1 MAKKYFRYVPDFNY
15 VSRLEGKKNINDYEV
30 TKNLFKRVKIKSE
43 IFNDLTYF
51 TKYKIVGD
59 DRPDNVS
66 YEIYGTTDYD
76 WLILLSNNI
85 INVGSEWPL
94 TQESFVNYMTRKYG
108 AEENFYKAHHYETVE
123 VKDSIG
129 RVIVRP
135 GLQVPKDYTIRY
147 YDSGLD
153 AQVSTTNIVKEY
165 SNYEYEM
172 EIQDNNRNI
181 FVIKREYIGV
191 VLDDIERIMPY
202 KQGSTQYRADN
213 LVQGDNIRLY
223 T

>member
-1 MAKKYFRYVPDFNY
+1 MAKKYFRHVPDFNY

-108 AEENFYKAHHYETVE
+108 AEENFYKPHHYETVE

-129 RVIVRP
+129 RIIVRP

-165 SNYEYEM
+165 SNYEYEID
-172 EIQDNNRNI
+172 IQDNNRNI

>member
-66 YEIYGTTDYD
+66 YEVYGTTDYD

-108 AEENFYKAHHYETVE
+108 AEENFYKPHHYETVE

-129 RVIVRP
+129 RIIVRP

-165 SNYEYEM
+165 SNYEYEID
-172 EIQDNNRNI
+172 IQDNNRNI

-223 T
+223 S

>member
-66 YEIYGTTDYD
+66 YEVYGTTDYD

-108 AEENFYKAHHYETVE
+108 AEENFYKPHHYETVE

-129 RVIVRP
+129 RIIVRP

-165 SNYEYEM
+165 SNYEYEID
-172 EIQDNNRNI
+172 IQDNNRNI

>member
-108 AEENFYKAHHYETVE
+108 AEENFYKPHHYETVE
-123 VKDSIG
+123 VKDSVG
-129 RVIVRP
+129 RIIVRP

-153 AQVSTTNIVKEY
+153 AQVSITNIVKEY
-165 SNYEYEM
+165 SNYEYEID
-172 EIQDNNRNI
+172 IQDNNRNI
-181 FVIKREYIGV
+181 FVIKREYVGV

>member
-66 YEIYGTTDYD
+66 YEVYGTTDYD

-108 AEENFYKAHHYETVE
+108 AEENFYKPHHYETVE

-129 RVIVRP
+129 RIIVRS

-165 SNYEYEM
+165 SNYEYEID
-172 EIQDNNRNI
+172 IQDNNRNI
-181 FVIKREYIGV
+181 FVIKREYVGV

>member
-15 VSRLEGKKNINDYEV
+15 VSRLEGKKNINDYQV
-30 TKNLFKRVKIKSE
+30 TKNIFKRVKIKSE
-43 IFNDLTYF
+43 LFNDLTYF

-59 DRPDNVS
+59 DRPDNVA
-66 YEIYGTTDYD
+66 YQIYGSTDYD
-76 WLILLSNNI
+76 WLILLANNI
-85 INVGSEWPL
+85 VNVGSEWPM
-94 TQESFVNYMTRKYG
+94 TQESFSKYMTRKYG
-108 AEENFYKAHHYETVE
+108 AELNFYKPHHYETVE

-129 RVIVRP
+129 RIIVRP
-135 GLQVPKDYTIRY
+135 GLQVPKDYTISY

-153 AQVSTTNIVKEY
+153 SQITTTNIVKEY
-165 SNYEYEM
+165 SNYDYEN
-172 EIQDNNRNI
+172 EIQDNIRNI
-181 FVIKREYIGV
+181 FVIKREYIGI

-202 KQGSTQYRADN
+202 KSGSTQYRAND

>member
-15 VSRLEGKKNINDYEV
+15 VSRLEGKKNINDYQV
-30 TKNLFKRVKIKSE
+30 TKNIFKRVKIKSE
-43 IFNDLTYF
+43 FFNDLTYF

-59 DRPDNVS
+59 DRPDNVA
-66 YEIYGTTDYD
+66 YQVYGSTDYD
-76 WLILLSNNI
+76 WLILLANNI
-85 INVGSEWPL
+85 VNVGSEWPM
-94 TQESFVNYMTRKYG
+94 TQESFSKYMTRKYG
-108 AEENFYKAHHYETVE
+108 AELNFYKPHHYETVE

-129 RVIVRP
+129 RIIVRP
-135 GLQVPKDYTIRY
+135 GLQVPKDYTISY

-153 AQVSTTNIVKEY
+153 SQITTTNIVKEY
-165 SNYEYEM
+165 SNYDYEN
-172 EIQDNNRNI
+172 EIQDNIRNI
-181 FVIKREYIGV
+181 FVIKKEYIGI

-202 KQGSTQYRADN
+202 KSGSTQYRAND

>member
-108 AEENFYKAHHYETVE
+108 AEENFYKPHHYETVE

-153 AQVSTTNIVKEY
+153 AQISSTNIVTEFT
-165 SNYEYEM
+165 NYEYETK
-172 EIQDNNRNI
+172 IQDDIRNI

-191 VLDDIERIMPY
+191 VLEDLERIMPY
-202 KQGSTQYRADN
+202 KEGSTQYRADDI
-213 LVQGDNIRLY
+213 VQGDNIRLY
-223 T
+223 S

>member
-66 YEIYGTTDYD
+66 YEVYGTTDYD

-108 AEENFYKAHHYETVE
+108 AEENFYKPHHYETVE

-129 RVIVRP
+129 RVIVRS

-165 SNYEYEM
+165 SNYEYEID
-172 EIQDNNRNI
+172 IQDNNRNI

>member
-108 AEENFYKAHHYETVE
+108 AEENFYKPHHYETVE

-129 RVIVRP
+129 RIIVRP

-165 SNYEYEM
+165 SNYEYEID
-172 EIQDNNRNI
+172 IQDNNRNI

-223 T
+223 S

>member
-108 AEENFYKAHHYETVE
+108 AEENFYKPHHYETVE

-165 SNYEYEM
+165 SNYEYEID
-172 EIQDNNRNI
+172 IQDNNRNI

-223 T
+223 S

>member
-66 YEIYGTTDYD
+66 YEVYGTTDYD

-108 AEENFYKAHHYETVE
+108 AEENFYKPHHYETVE

-223 T
+223 S

>member
-66 YEIYGTTDYD
+66 YEVYGTTDYD

-108 AEENFYKAHHYETVE
+108 AEENFYKPHHYETVE

-129 RVIVRP
+129 RIIVRP

-153 AQVSTTNIVKEY
+153 AQISTTNIVKEY
-165 SNYEYEM
+165 SNYEYEID
-172 EIQDNNRNI
+172 IQDNNRNI

-223 T
+223 S

>member
-108 AEENFYKAHHYETVE
+108 EEENFYKAHHYETVE

>member
-66 YEIYGTTDYD
+66 YEVYGTTDYD

-108 AEENFYKAHHYETVE
+108 AEENFYKPHHYETVE

-129 RVIVRP
+129 RVIVRS

>member
-108 AEENFYKAHHYETVE
+108 TEENFYKPHHYETVE

-165 SNYEYEM
+165 SNYEYEID
-172 EIQDNNRNI
+172 IQDNNRNI

>member
-108 AEENFYKAHHYETVE
+108 AEENFYKPHHYETVE
-123 VKDSIG
+123 VKDSVG
-129 RVIVRP
+129 RIIVRP

-153 AQVSTTNIVKEY
+153 AQISTTNIVKEY
-165 SNYEYEM
+165 SNYEYEID
-172 EIQDNNRNI
+172 IQDNNRNI

>member
-66 YEIYGTTDYD
+66 YEVYGTTDYD

-108 AEENFYKAHHYETVE
+108 AEENFYKPHHYETVE

-129 RVIVRP
+129 RIIVRP

-153 AQVSTTNIVKEY
+153 AQISTTNIVKEY
-165 SNYEYEM
+165 SNYEYEID
-172 EIQDNNRNI
+172 IQDNNRNI

>member
-108 AEENFYKAHHYETVE
+108 AEENFYKPHHYETVE
-123 VKDSIG
+123 VKDSVG
-129 RVIVRP
+129 RIIVRP

-153 AQVSTTNIVKEY
+153 AQISTTNIVKEY
-165 SNYEYEM
+165 SNYEYEID
-172 EIQDNNRNI
+172 IQDNNRNI

-223 T
+223 S

>member
-15 VSRLEGKKNINDYEV
+15 VSRLEGKKNINDYQV
-30 TKNLFKRVKIKSE
+30 TKNIFKRVKIKSE
-43 IFNDLTYF
+43 LFNDLTYF

-108 AEENFYKAHHYETVE
+108 AEENFYKPHHYETVE

-129 RVIVRP
+129 RIIVRP
-135 GLQVPKDYTIRY
+135 GLEVPKDYTISY
-147 YDSGLD
+147 YDSGLNS
-153 AQVSTTNIVKEY
+153 QITTTNIVKEY
-165 SNYEYEM
+165 SNYDYEN
-172 EIQDNNRNI
+172 EIQDNIRNI
-181 FVIKREYIGV
+181 FVIKREYIGI

-202 KQGSTQYRADN
+202 KSGSTQYRADD

>member
-66 YEIYGTTDYD
+66 YEVYGTTDYD

-108 AEENFYKAHHYETVE
+108 AEENFYKPHHYETVE
-123 VKDSIG
+123 VKDSVG
-129 RVIVRP
+129 RIIVRP

-153 AQVSTTNIVKEY
+153 AQISTTNIVKEY
-165 SNYEYEM
+165 SNYEYEID
-172 EIQDNNRNI
+172 IQDNNRNI

>member
-108 AEENFYKAHHYETVE
+108 AEENFYKPHHYETVE

-129 RVIVRP
+129 RIIVRP

-153 AQVSTTNIVKEY
+153 AQISTTNIVKEY
-165 SNYEYEM
+165 SNYEYEID
-172 EIQDNNRNI
+172 IQDNNRNI

-223 T
+223 S

>member
-1 MAKKYFRYVPDFNY
+1 MNKQTKTTWDSNGKKYFRYVPDFNY

-94 TQESFVNYMTRKYG
+94 TQESFVNYMTKVWYRRKL
-108 AEENFYKAHHYETVE
+108 
-123 VKDSIG
+123 
-129 RVIVRP
+129 
-135 GLQVPKDYTIRY
+135 LQ
-147 YDSGLD
+147 
-153 AQVSTTNIVKEY
+153 TT
-165 SNYEYEM
+165 S
-172 EIQDNNRNI
+172 
-181 FVIKREYIGV
+181 
-191 VLDDIERIMPY
+191 L
-202 KQGSTQYRADN
+202 
-213 LVQGDNIRLY
+213 
-223 T
+223 

>member
-66 YEIYGTTDYD
+66 YEVNGTTDYD

-108 AEENFYKAHHYETVE
+108 AEENFYKPHHYETVE

-129 RVIVRP
+129 RIIVRP

-165 SNYEYEM
+165 SNYEYEID
-172 EIQDNNRNI
+172 IQDNNRNI

>member
-15 VSRLEGKKNINDYEV
+15 VSRLEGKKNINDYQV
-30 TKNLFKRVKIKSE
+30 TKNIFKRVKIKSE
-43 IFNDLTYF
+43 LFNDLTYF

-59 DRPDNVS
+59 DRPDNVA
-66 YEIYGTTDYD
+66 YQVYGSTDYD
-76 WLILLSNNI
+76 WLILLANNI
-85 INVGSEWPL
+85 VNVGSEWPM
-94 TQESFVNYMTRKYG
+94 TQESFSKYMTRKYG
-108 AEENFYKAHHYETVE
+108 AELNFYKPHHYETVE

-129 RVIVRP
+129 RIIVRP
-135 GLQVPKDYTIRY
+135 GLQVPKDYTISY

-153 AQVSTTNIVKEY
+153 SQITTTNIVKEY
-165 SNYEYEM
+165 SNYDYENK
-172 EIQDNNRNI
+172 IQDNIRNI
-181 FVIKREYIGV
+181 FVIKREYIGI

-202 KQGSTQYRADN
+202 KSGSTQYRADD

>member
-108 AEENFYKAHHYETVE
+108 AEENFYKPHHYETVE

-165 SNYEYEM
+165 SNYEYEID
-172 EIQDNNRNI
+172 IQDNNRNI

>member
-66 YEIYGTTDYD
+66 YEVYGTTDYD

-108 AEENFYKAHHYETVE
+108 AEENFYKPHHYETVE

-165 SNYEYEM
+165 SNYEYEID
-172 EIQDNNRNI
+172 IQDNNRNI

-223 T
+223 S

>member
-129 RVIVRP
+129 RIIVRP

-165 SNYEYEM
+165 SNYEYEI

-213 LVQGDNIRLY
+213 LVQGDNIRIY

>member
-108 AEENFYKAHHYETVE
+108 AEENFYKPHHYETVE

-129 RVIVRP
+129 RIIVRP

-165 SNYEYEM
+165 SNYEYEID
-172 EIQDNNRNI
+172 IQDNNRNI

>member
-66 YEIYGTTDYD
+66 YEVYGTTDYD

-108 AEENFYKAHHYETVE
+108 AEENFYKPHHYETVE

-129 RVIVRP
+129 RIIVRP

-147 YDSGLD
+147 YDSGLE
-153 AQVSTTNIVKEY
+153 AQESTTNIVKEY
-165 SNYEYEM
+165 SNYEYEID
-172 EIQDNNRNI
+172 IQDNNRNI

-213 LVQGDNIRLY
+213 LVQGDNIRIY

>member
-15 VSRLEGKKNINDYEV
+15 VSRLEGKKNINDYQV
-30 TKNLFKRVKIKSE
+30 TKNIFKRVKIKSE
-43 IFNDLTYF
+43 FFNDLTYF

-59 DRPDNVS
+59 DRPDNVA
-66 YEIYGTTDYD
+66 YQIYGSTDYD
-76 WLILLSNNI
+76 WLILLANNI
-85 INVGSEWPL
+85 VNVGSEWPM
-94 TQESFVNYMTRKYG
+94 TQESFSKYMTRKYG
-108 AEENFYKAHHYETVE
+108 AELNFYKPHHYETVE

-129 RVIVRP
+129 RIIVRP
-135 GLQVPKDYTIRY
+135 GLQVPKDYTISY

-153 AQVSTTNIVKEY
+153 SQITTTNIVKEY
-165 SNYEYEM
+165 SNYDYEN
-172 EIQDNNRNI
+172 EIQDNIRNI
-181 FVIKREYIGV
+181 FVIKREYIGI

-202 KQGSTQYRADN
+202 KSGSTQYRAND

>member
-66 YEIYGTTDYD
+66 YEVYGTTDYD

-108 AEENFYKAHHYETVE
+108 AEENFYKPHHYETVE

-165 SNYEYEM
+165 SNYEYEID
-172 EIQDNNRNI
+172 IQDNNRNI

>member
-66 YEIYGTTDYD
+66 YEVYGTTDYD

-108 AEENFYKAHHYETVE
+108 AEENFYKPHHYETLE

-165 SNYEYEM
+165 SNYEYEID
-172 EIQDNNRNI
+172 IQDNNRNI

-213 LVQGDNIRLY
+213 LVQGDNIRIY